1 MQNIPAV
8 MKYKISVTIIQKSQY
23 NKSIGH
29 DSSLLTDEILVP
41 NCSKAQDQENLHY
54 QWSYQWDESI
64 NISYSDPQD

>member
-41 NCSKAQDQENLHY
+41 NCSKAQDQQNLHY
-54 QWSYQWDESI
+54 QCIQHCQESI
-64 NISYSDPQD
+64 DISYSSP